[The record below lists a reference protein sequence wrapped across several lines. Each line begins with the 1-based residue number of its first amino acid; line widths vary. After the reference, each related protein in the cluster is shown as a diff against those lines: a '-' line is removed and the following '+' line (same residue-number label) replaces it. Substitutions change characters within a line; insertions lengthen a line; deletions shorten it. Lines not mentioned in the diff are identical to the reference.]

1 MRGIIIAVTIVLVVA
16 IVMYGIVQI
25 KRGKVETPSQVS
37 LNNPYAETGYA
48 ETGEPADVE
57 ESENFTPVEEVPE
70 DVKE

>member
-25 KRGKVETPSQVS
+25 KRGKVETPSQVP
-37 LNNPYAETGYA
+37 LNNPYG
-48 ETGEPADVE
+48 ETGEPVSVE

-70 DVKE
+70 EVKE